1 MNKEIKYFAR
11 KCDNCNKGM
20 NEGYCGGDG
29 LSYAC
34 SDKCLYVDGY
44 TKELFKEDYK
54 SGDIYWTEWGED
66 FEGNTEDGYYT
77 KDGIFIESEEDI
89 MNNWIS

>member
-1 MNKEIKYFAR
+1 MKYFAR

-34 SDKCLYVDGY
+34 SHECLFINGY
-44 TKELFKEDYK
+44 TQEEFQEDYK
-54 SGDIYWTEWGED
+54 FGNIYWTDWGED
-66 FEGNTEDGYYT
+66 LEGHIEDGYYT
-77 KDGIFIESEEDI
+77 IDGEFIESEEDI
-89 MNNWIS
+89 NNHYIS